1 MVRQNV
7 EALQLPLLL
16 QKLNALGY
24 GRTMHMDACHA
35 PFIGRLV
42 DDLISAGEGCRNLQQ
57 HAEKQNAELQHKTQK
72 VDINIPDFNATC
84 SVESAFTTGARH
96 I

>member
-16 QKLNALGY
+16 QKLDAIGY
-24 GRTMHMDACHA
+24 GRIMHMDTCHA
-35 PFIGRLV
+35 PLIGRLV

-57 HAEKQNAELQHKTQK
+57 HAEKQSAAMQHKTKK
-72 VDINIPDFNATC
+72 VGKSRMNMD
-84 SVESAFTTGARH
+84 E
-96 I
+96 